1 MPSFAAGLLGVAVRV
16 RRDRPGGV
24 VWASAECMVLLKSAD
39 RNSNEMPSR
48 RSRRDQTMTH
58 THEYDHEHQGQI
70 AMAMGGIGVVLAQ
83 TLIEIDK
90 SGQAR
95 KSCVGTL

>member
-1 MPSFAAGLLGVAVRV
+1 
-16 RRDRPGGV
+16 
-24 VWASAECMVLLKSAD
+24 
-39 RNSNEMPSR
+39 
-48 RSRRDQTMTH
+48 MTH

-90 SGQAR
+90 TGQALEILR
-95 KSCVGTL
+95 RHAVKMQYHFQNLDEATEARVMFGSFAQSLHEEIFFPPSA